1 MSLIQLIADIKKTRN
16 IVYQSK
22 IEVPEQKIISDNYIN
37 NPVINK
43 FYLYDNNLN
52 ISERHCK
59 KISELIFLGRFIG
72 INTEEINRFELWE
85 DKYYCFQHPNGTIRS
100 VSKDG
105 KKCFLELEVP
115 SIISSQVLVMNY
127 HLDYSIQ
134 LSNEDLFLID
144 SFTGFI
150 GFDL

>member
-1 MSLIQLIADIKKTRN
+1 MELIAYIKKTRK
-16 IVYQSK
+16 IEYK
-22 IEVPEQKIISDNYIN
+22 IEVPEQKKKSYNYVN

-43 FYLYDNNLN
+43 FYLYNNNLN
-52 ISERHCK
+52 ISERDCN
-59 KISELIFLGRFIG
+59 ILDLIFLGRFIG
-72 INTEEINRFELWE
+72 IKIEEIDRFELWE

-100 VSKDG
+100 VSKDE
-105 KKCFLELEVP
+105 KKRFLELEVP

-150 GFDL
+150 GFDI